1 MKKNILNKM
10 TSMTLVLSMVLSL
23 LIPAAGAD
31 YAPET
36 GGAGPVDMAYV
47 SDDMASPSPSPSPK
61 PELRAEPTDPET
73 EPPETPDAPEEVT
86 TETPEEGDTAEP
98 SAETGVTEETPGPAE
113 ETAPEETPDEA
124 PAETPDA
131 ELPEEVPEAPE
142 APEEAGE
149 AEEIEEPEEPEE
161 NAELPY
167 RTLTVRATELPSE
180 DGYRNP
186 TVPVLWSNTL
196 WKQLFGREPESESAE
211 DDLAFGVFP
220 VDSFT
225 DDSLTVGITGFIP
238 ETVTAAARCL
248 RYDEAEIHLEV
259 ALYLLEI
266 ELRNPD
272 GTAYFPEEPLQVTVT
287 DEGLLRAALDGKA
300 FLAYFDETYSGMGLP
315 GDIGVMTDVGVN
327 QDRLAF
333 KENRIMDPIR
343 FRTTDQLDTSVLG
356 SVSFMTENASLRF
369 VLSGQQ
375 GEKTLHSETENGTVV
390 SVQGPFSGSISFS
403 ASAMAE
409 FPAIPEARAIV
420 SAELSLTDEDGSR
433 CRPETLVTVTLTD
446 PAIGEAVQNGAEPK
460 VWSLSVDGTAELIP
474 DPYFYGSSVIFSAKD
489 VIGYLVTVPDDTEPE
504 TEAEEKTGTR
514 TFTATDGV
522 SYEISVSCPADAG
535 VPENAELSVSKLDEG
550 TAEYNEYVQRTAEAL
565 DEDVGA
571 FAFAHAF
578 DISLTDPATGEHYQP
593 EQGVAVSIRLLQEE
607 IQPGSEID
615 VVHFRSAPMAAASAF
630 STSSTASSDG
640 RRTQGFRRAGEQAE
654 ILGSVVSGD
663 VIEFETDGFSVYV
676 VIGHE
681 GGEVKNPRVE
691 FHFIDRYTD
700 EQYENGIVLTDNN
713 GDPVATSSTPYN
725 FPNTKEDGKGYQT
738 TQILKDGDTMELIAE
753 PENLVL
759 ELDDGNGGTTKTE
772 KYFYGWYVVN
782 MKSDDSSLNT
792 STGKY
797 SGTISFMWPSN
808 PEQVHFEQAISI
820 TTNDVNG
827 DGKIT
832 VSDNDDNTADDNIT
846 WNLGGVTGTAALDRD
861 GNAHVYLAPLY
872 EDFYFINF
880 HKGPKE
886 DTAGVANSLMT
897 RKLVVF
903 GSADSVEVRIGN
915 VKCESPDPA
924 HQIFAGWEYYD
935 DIAQDYVIYRTVDFD
950 GNEVNSA
957 NHTDG
962 YYISVAKTGERVMS
976 LELFPVFAEARW
988 IYFNGGKSGNGS
1000 TYVPAAYRLTNDDRQ
1015 DGNDGANYYCD
1026 NAFFNA
1032 HQSSRPGY
1040 TFQGWY
1046 LFATIDGDSG
1056 EISNLDQAQNVSLK
1070 YVKNATAYDV
1080 TYNTRAIKLV
1090 NADGSVNNI
1099 GTYYIT
1105 NGAITKTGADED
1117 KLFSTDGGK
1126 LRFYKSLDDM
1136 TLCAKWGAQNVR
1148 YTVIYWLENANDDD
1162 YSIMY
1167 FKELEGVGGT
1177 QTSAVQ
1183 TAPNETV
1190 ERDGQ
1195 TFKPYEKYKLQF
1207 AHLSADQDKE
1217 KAGEQSGIQQQTISG
1232 DGSTVVNVYYDRN
1245 RYTLRFDIGY
1255 SSKSNSGSTTDYIAM
1270 SEAEA
1275 TSYTGTVYGFVNGNI
1290 IALTSDGNGSWIYV
1304 GNVDVRNA
1312 YDGYRYLQTNDATGT
1327 QYGVAGGNVVELLG
1341 SVSYTR
1347 ADNYYYSVANTPNN
1361 GTNGTYYI
1369 SDNGTLTQIT
1379 LYRGNN
1385 KWYRTRL
1392 GWNGNYTYSNEYTG
1406 IVYSRSTQN
1415 NTSGTAYNGTIYYFD
1430 ANGNV
1435 STSGTGTKYGSTT
1448 AGQYFRLNQA
1458 NNFVYN
1464 GSTAYSGTRYYR
1476 VANDD
1481 ASTAYTLGFVDGT
1494 MRTVLRDD
1502 QGWYYNT
1509 QEQATVTY
1517 TGTLYKQQSSS
1528 GSTTYYVSG
1537 ITNSENYNQ
1546 FLTSNQIN
1554 CGTTIPVDFVPCGR
1568 YTTTSGNTTY
1578 TIYYYDLTAKYGETI
1593 ADRWPDKQPDRPNS
1607 YGFIGWIAREDSYYW
1622 DNIAPSSLKG
1632 NYEAMDEGVIYVGP
1646 KNNYIATT
1654 AENGITHEFRCRYQ
1668 QNTRKYV
1675 YRVYFWDPELPN
1687 TGFPSAPN
1695 LEMEVNSKGDP
1706 KSRAVAAYAGYTDP
1720 VVKLVKGNENG
1731 NEVDLPSGST
1741 EGYSAYYVTSVGYNA
1756 MIINFYYRPNLHYVS
1771 YRYGSGSTSV
1781 GDELS
1786 IASRPYYYNQS
1797 LSSANVNQAEAEANI
1812 PAGHSFAGW
1821 YDNQGGLGTPFNF
1834 NSTMPDGDIILYAV
1848 YKPLKYRVMINPNG
1862 AEIDHIDHTN
1872 VTYASYQQQIPNGAF
1887 NRGVIYKS
1895 DGQTV
1900 ERLADSGYRK
1910 DQATYMNGTYGE
1922 TVGEYSL
1929 TRLYVPISDAAAEI
1943 YNGTIYYYIN
1953 TQYRSTD
1960 GSSLPSDCRNAI
1972 YVTSDG
1978 TASATDELYRYWQ
1991 FYHDW
1996 TQANLDGGYI
2006 TGTTVMDYD
2015 IWRQIYVSPQKYRAP
2030 NTSEH
2035 WTFLGWFKNSESV
2048 PYNFSDPI
2056 TEPFTLT
2063 AHWRLDGGYKIRYVP
2078 RYVMPDGKVVN
2089 GAMPTWLDPE
2099 ADDTT
2104 YADGASTQI
2113 FKAPTGLTLDGEEI
2127 ENNEVIFRGWALVAK
2142 SGTDG
2147 NPVYIPMEKDSS
2159 GNITTYYEPSDPY
2172 TINAANAASDSCIYL
2187 QAIYQYREHS
2197 DRRPEIANLTL
2208 DANTGFVNTD
2218 DSDELPAWEYPG
2230 VSGINTA
2237 DHLTGDGKPTQIL
2250 FGDIQS
2256 NAAVHLYR
2264 YATELTEDA
2273 QGQPVTDAHQF
2284 FEHPNGWFLLGF
2296 DESATEGDYA
2306 ATYAADS
2313 VIAIT
2318 RTDEK
2323 TLYAV
2328 WEPMVYLT
2336 LVNSTGHGAV
2346 SFSISAVNNEALEII
2361 NVREGMYDR
2370 KPLANLETITLADG
2384 ESLMFAFPKGEEKNI
2399 TISGTNTLGVGNVLI
2414 WDSSVKIGDMT
2425 YDTNPGKADVSYSHT
2440 PLNGTQ
2446 HSHRLVHGES
2456 KNTKPFSIE
2465 ETLISNENALTV
2477 TFTCREDAYALLLD
2491 DNYPEGGI
2499 QEYDYSHDDIAPDA
2513 NGPKTQ
2519 ELPRTSTRVG
2529 YEFQGWAYAQNA
2541 TTPDFSATK
2550 PAGNAWTIPDLN
2562 ATDGFFSTGTTTAN
2576 ETIVRTLYAVWSTRD
2591 EAQTVYVYKSVPA
2604 PGKQTQAFTFTVKVE
2619 GTYKAPNHSDQRIS
2633 AENTFTLMHGEYA
2646 KLLSSNKTGEGWIQT
2661 VITLYNAD
2669 GTRKTDS
2676 NGTALP
2682 EITVKAQA
2690 TTAYSNGTFDHTE
2703 KITVTETPVQYYVTD
2718 LSRLGQVS
2726 SANPI
2731 NLGNSTDT
2739 TSVPLNAVSGNSIY
2753 WTNTDAG
2760 GTVLFTN
2767 TRQNYTVTVTKTLVS
2782 NTSANVMF
2790 SYSASYVDEGVTTDL
2805 NDFTV
2810 TSGGS
2815 YTVPEGIPA
2824 GSVLTVTE
2832 KTDADNNY
2840 DTVWVVNGSTPTD
2853 GKTASFTVSS
2863 DSTLA
2868 FTNTLKSYPV
2878 TFKLVDQDGNTTI
2891 NGMFSL
2897 SSSVGTLGSDLY
2909 ASSTSTNPPAGVFY
2923 TSNKFWADTYTLT
2936 QTITPTGYIGLNGP
2950 VTIKVTGNGIE
2961 KSDENVTISGNATDG
2976 YVITVINWKTVDI
2989 TLKAGLLDPLVSQ
3002 RTFIFTGTYQ
3012 FRGHTYDLNRN
3023 LLGNGDVP
3031 ATLSL
3036 TAISTNDGEVAPNF
3050 EPKTVK
3056 IPVGAT
3062 ELTLWE
3068 DTTQITTAPDT
3079 IATTYDTKVKYNSG
3093 TLADSSSYSYAA
3105 AVEDANNGDIITF
3118 YNSKKTT
3125 DITVTKTVVAP
3136 STSGSFAF
3144 TATLLY
3150 GANTIKGYPIFINAT
3165 PNDPSDD
3172 ETTDATNGTY
3182 TFTLSDGG
3190 SRILTVPV
3198 GAKLTLQETG
3208 VDDEWGTDVSAL
3220 YTSDSAAYEGST
3232 SYDSATRLFTLNTA
3246 PSRALTVNIT
3256 NSELLVNL
3264 VTYSGIAGKESAAAA
3279 VTGSEGKW
3287 PFAAVTAGTEYAVDE
3302 AFANAWKTEKN
3313 YRFDTDDAVDALY
3326 TFRYASLYDG
3336 DTLIEGAAEVTALKI
3351 GYSDSGRREWQYQVK
3366 EGNDYVFK
3374 AVPDGAVLRLYCLR
3388 EPVSLFFDFNGGTNA
3403 DQETFAG
3410 VPVETLDWQTD
3421 PEDREVETYSGAY
3434 LDGYILQGW
3443 SYEKHA
3449 LLGKDDTVPDGWV
3462 NYLPDGTVTV
3472 TRTGDTYT
3480 VGSEKTLSYS
3490 YDPTNT
3496 ADATKALFAVWKEGY
3511 ICQIMDGTNVLYY
3524 NAGTAANPV
3533 YREAQFSSVGA
3544 AYRALDKLYTDA
3556 AGTTSYS
3563 AKNSAGNDTRIEML
3577 VSKYNLQGGAA
3588 ATTDLFD
3595 WGGDYKLTW
3604 TTAPSVMNQNGN
3616 KPCEVTR
3623 GKVGLC
3629 YDIDHCDL
3637 TLQNITI
3644 DNSGRGSGDGGI
3656 FDLKYAD
3663 SKLTLDAGSTL
3674 QNAKASGHGG
3684 AVDLQNGQL
3693 IMNDGALIH
3702 NCDGNTLGGGAVY
3715 LHTHT
3720 SFIMNGGTI
3729 TNCKS
3734 ARGGAVYCSVD
3745 SASFTMNGG
3754 IIEDCESKTY
3764 GGHGGAVDVED
3775 GIFTMNGGI
3784 IRNCTAKNNGGAIYI
3799 HANDTFI
3806 MNGGLI
3812 TGCSADQHGS
3822 VIYTENHVT
3831 VTLTGGTITGNTV
3844 SDTYRAFYL
3853 NGQDCRL
3860 YISGNPVIYDNVTDS
3875 GQQRNIDIS
3884 SVTSN
3889 NVNNIITVNDA
3900 LSPDAKIG
3908 VYAPS
3913 GHDAVGE
3920 QFGNYLSSVSTD
3932 NFDIFRND
3940 KNIYLVGKDGGNNKL
3955 VWGPVI
3961 CKIVDTDDDDEHVFN
3976 TLNAAVAYART
3987 NGNGAAM
3994 SATNPVKIE
4003 MLVDYVIP
4011 SGDAVTLNQTNDN
4024 IIITTA
4030 PTAAT
4035 YTGATYLFSATEN
4048 KISARTS
4055 GDSTSTA
4062 ILARGYSDV
4071 ASLFTVSGGAKLT
4084 MTNITMDGSSV
4095 ASTQGSTTYAFT
4107 GNGGTVNVNAGT
4119 LNIQTGATLRN
4130 STAANG
4136 GAIYAASGAEI
4147 NLTAGTINRNSA
4159 TTAGAGIYLAAGAI
4173 LNLSGA
4179 PYFGG
4184 TGTDGSGNLISAA
4197 GNFVTKSGYS
4207 SKMNGGKN
4215 YPTDNKVRQDIY
4227 IAETGAESTA
4237 ETSYEPASIIVTGDL
4252 VNAANLYIGD
4262 GTIWVWAENQYR
4274 YRQTMP
4280 FAKMK
4285 DGVEFVEK
4293 PASGTI
4299 PDGKYDAAHLKAFRN
4314 AQDDDTTENGT
4325 DTYLFGTIEGEKEN
4339 AGIIYWTGSSGSRKV
4354 ILRKA
4359 DNTYNPV
4366 SGRTFIVYKGSGT
4379 SPYIVKEGNTRTQLG
4394 GDSAPAGVTLDPM
4407 TSGTSGCIWIGELP
4421 YGWYIIEEITPHKY
4435 FYVVV
4440 TANGISETPL
4450 TVTENGTEKMGG
4462 YDFRS
4467 TAETVAK
4474 DLYDNM
4480 K

>member
-1 MKKNILNKM
+1 M
-10 TSMTLVLSMVLSL
+10 
-23 LIPAAGAD
+23 PE
-31 YAPET
+31 APE
-36 GGAGPVDMAYV
+36 APV
-47 SDDMASPSPSPSPK
+47 
-61 PELRAEPTDPET
+61 AEDPA
-73 EPPETPDAPEEVT
+73 DAP
-86 TETPEEGDTAEP
+86 
-98 SAETGVTEETPGPAE
+98 
-113 ETAPEETPDEA
+113 DE
-124 PAETPDA
+124 D
-131 ELPEEVPEAPE
+131 LPE

-167 RTLTVRATELPSE
+167 RTLAVRATELPSE

-186 TVPVLWSNTL
+186 TVPVLWSNAL
-196 WKQLFGREPESESAE
+196 WKQLYGREPESESAD
-211 DDLAFGVFP
+211 DDLTFGVFP
-220 VDSFT
+220 VGSFT

-248 RYDEAEIHLEV
+248 RYDEAEIHPEV

-287 DEGLLRAALDGKA
+287 DDGLLRAALDGKA

-315 GDIGVMTDVGVN
+315 GDIGVMTDLGVN

-356 SVSFMTENASLRF
+356 SISFMTENASLRF
-369 VLSGQQ
+369 VFSGQQ

-390 SVQGPFSGSISFS
+390 SVQGPFSGSISLS

-409 FPAIPEARAIV
+409 FPAIPEARAIA

-433 CRPETLVTVTLTD
+433 CRPETLVTVTLID

-460 VWSLSVDGTAELIP
+460 VWSLSEDGAAELIP

-522 SYEISVSCPADAG
+522 SYEISVSCPSDAG
-535 VPENAELSVSKLDEG
+535 VPENAELSVSVLAEG
-550 TAEYNEYVQRTAEAL
+550 TAKYNEYVQRTAEAL

-578 DISLTDPATGEHYQP
+578 DISLTDPVTGEHYQP

-640 RRTQGFRRAGEQAE
+640 RRTQSFRRAGEQAE

-700 EQYENGIVLTDNN
+700 AEYEAGIDVSQT
-713 GDPVATSSTPYN
+713 TSAKPYN
-725 FPNTKEDGKGYQT
+725 FPNTKVGGDGYQT
-738 TQILKDGDTMELIAE
+738 TQILADGEKLDLINDPA
-753 PENLVL
+753 NISV
-759 ELDDGNGGTTKTE
+759 NGSE
-772 KYFYGWYVVN
+772 KFFFGWYVVD
-782 MKSDDSSLNT
+782 MVSDSSALDT
-792 STGKY
+792 DGKY
-797 SGTISFMWPSN
+797 DGSISFNWPNS
-808 PEQVHFEQAISI
+808 PDQIHFEQTISI
-820 TTNDVNG
+820 TANDENG

-832 VSDNDDNTADDNIT
+832 VPDNDNSTANDTVT
-846 WNLGGVTGTAALDRD
+846 WSLSGVTGTAALDRD

-872 EDFYFINF
+872 EDFFFLNF
-880 HKGPKE
+880 NKLPRDLYTSNAE
-886 DTAGVANSLMT
+886 TLMT

-903 GSADSVEVRIGN
+903 GSGTSASVRIGN
-915 VKCESPDPA
+915 VMCESPDPT
-924 HQIFAGWEYYD
+924 HRVFSGWEQAAGNGGYD
-935 DIAQDYVIYRTVDFD
+935 FYQTVEHVLDEN
-950 GNEVNSA
+950 GNITNKEKESSPGSG
-957 NHTDG
+957 G
-962 YYISVAKTGERVMS
+962 YYITVTKTNNVS
-976 LELFPVFAEARW
+976 YIELFPKFDEARW
-988 IYFNGGKSGNGS
+988 LYFNTGKSGNGAS
-1000 TYVPAAYRLTNDDRQ
+1000 YVGAAFRLTNDERGSSD
-1015 DGNDGANYYCD
+1015 NEFYYFD
-1026 NAFFNA
+1026 KAFFTGDA
-1032 HQSSRPGY
+1032 STVTHLGSRPGY
-1040 TFQGWY
+1040 SFDGWY
-1046 LFATIDGDSG
+1046 LFAKTDGDTG
-1056 EISNLDQAQNVSLK
+1056 EITNLTTPQNVEVRFLDENS
-1070 YVKNATAYDV
+1070 NPHSV
-1080 TYNTRAIKLV
+1080 TINTTAIKIV
-1090 NADGSVNNI
+1090 DDAGVIQNVGSWYVTPTYTGSEI
-1099 GTYYIT
+1099 TGGVISTSGT
-1105 NGAITKTGADED
+1105 DESF
-1117 KLFSTDGGK
+1117 KLFEVLGDTADTRT
-1126 LRFYKSLDDM
+1126 LRFYRAMDDM
-1136 TLCAKWGAQNVR
+1136 TFYAKWESGTVN
-1148 YTVIYWLENANDDD
+1148 YTVVYWLENANDDD
-1162 YSIMY
+1162 YTLMY
-1167 FKELEGVGGT
+1167 YKTLSGVAGEQTAAAATTASDTAQKEINGIT
-1177 QTSAVQ
+1177 QTYY
-1183 TAPNETV
+1183 
-1190 ERDGQ
+1190 
-1195 TFKPYEKYKLQF
+1195 PYEEYKLKF
-1207 AHLSADQDKE
+1207 AHLSEDQDKDT
-1217 KAGEQSGIQQQTISG
+1217 AGNQSSIQQKTING
-1232 DGSTVVNVYYDRN
+1232 DGSTIVDVYYDRN

-1255 SSKSNSGSTTDYIAM
+1255 SYITNNSGTTTDYIAM
-1270 SEAEA
+1270 SDSEAA
-1275 TSYTGTVYGFVNGNI
+1275 SYSGQVYGFVDGSAVALNPDKNGGWTYAGTI
-1290 IALTSDGNGSWIYV
+1290 
-1304 GNVDVRNA
+1304 DVRNA
-1312 YDGYRYLQTNDATGT
+1312 YDGYRYLQTNDGTGT
-1327 QYGVAGGNVVELLG
+1327 QFGVAGGNVVELSG
-1341 SVSYTR
+1341 SVGYTR
-1347 ADNYYYSVANTPNN
+1347 AENYYYSGSNSTNAGNYFIPN
-1361 GTNGTYYI
+1361 TNGQLEETY
-1369 SDNGTLTQIT
+1369 
-1379 LYRGNN
+1379 LYRNSN
-1385 KWYRTRL
+1385 RWYRNRS
-1392 GWNGNYTYSNEYTG
+1392 GSQYYGYTYSNEYTG

-1415 NTSGTAYNGTIYYFD
+1415 NTSGTAYNGIIYYFD
-1430 ANGNV
+1430 AAGNV
-1435 STSGTGTKYGSTT
+1435 STSGSGTPYGSTT
-1448 AGQYFRLNQA
+1448 NGRYFQLTTNP
-1458 NNFVYN
+1458 NFTYN
-1464 GSTAYSGTRYYR
+1464 GGTAYSGTRYYR
-1476 VANDD
+1476 VENGD
-1481 ASTAYTLGFVDGT
+1481 ASTAYTLGFVNGS
-1494 MRTVLRDD
+1494 MQTVLRDNE
-1502 QGWYYNT
+1502 GWYYNT
-1509 QEQATVTY
+1509 QQAATIPY
-1517 TGTLYKQQSSS
+1517 TGTLYKQQTSN
-1528 GSTTYYVSG
+1528 GTTTYYVSN
-1537 ITNSENYNQ
+1537 ITNSTNYNQ
-1546 FLTSNQIN
+1546 FLTNNRVS
-1554 CGTTIPVDFVPCGR
+1554 CGTTIPKDFIPCGR
-1568 YTTTSGNTTY
+1568 YTQVNSGTTY
-1578 TIYYYDLTAKYGETI
+1578 TIYYYDLTAKFGENI
-1593 ADRWPDKQPDRPNS
+1593 SDRWPFAQPTRGN
-1607 YGFIGWIAREDSYYW
+1607 YGFIGWIARQDSAYW
-1622 DNIAPSSLKG
+1622 DNVVHSSIKG
-1632 NYEAMDEGVIYVGP
+1632 PYEVMDENIICVGP
-1646 KNNYIATT
+1646 ANNYTAVT
-1654 AENGITHEFRCRYQ
+1654 AENGVTHELRCRYD
-1668 QNTRKYV
+1668 QNLNKYV
-1675 YRVYFWDPELPN
+1675 YRIYFWDPLLPGN
-1687 TGFPSAPN
+1687 GFPTTPDIE
-1695 LEMEVNSKGDP
+1695 LEVTSKGVPTDSATP
-1706 KSRAVAAYAGYTDP
+1706 SYTGYTEPND
-1720 VVKLVKGNENG
+1720 VVKKVITGNEN
-1731 NEVDLPSGST
+1731 NPEQNLTNS
-1741 EGYSAYYVTSVGYNA
+1741 YSAYYVSSVGYNA
-1756 MIINFYYRPNLHYVS
+1756 MIINYYYRPNLHSVS
-1771 YRYGSGSTSV
+1771 YKYGTGSPKV
-1781 GDELS
+1781 GTEFNT
-1786 IASRPYYYNQS
+1786 ASKPYYYNQS
-1797 LSSANVNQAEAEANI
+1797 LADANVNQDKAVADT
-1812 PAGHSFAGW
+1812 PQGYTFAGW
-1821 YDNQGGLGTPFNF
+1821 YDNQDGVGSVFNF
-1834 NSTMPDGDIILYAV
+1834 NSTMPDGDIVLYAV
-1848 YKPLKYRVMINPNG
+1848 YTPIRYRVMIDPNG
-1862 AEIDHIDHTN
+1862 GEIDHINHSYDNASSDPTVQGYSGYWWDAGGN
-1872 VTYASYQQQIPNGAF
+1872 AVTYASSSGVTPFATF
-1887 NRGVIYKS
+1887 NRTAINGERPADAGYNRSQSTYINANYGTVVSEYS
-1895 DGQTV
+1895 V
-1900 ERLADSGYRK
+1900 ERR
-1910 DQATYMNGTYGE
+1910 
-1922 TVGEYSL
+1922 
-1929 TRLYVPISDAAAEI
+1929 YVPMSDAAAAQYESSG
-1943 YNGTIYYYIN
+1943 GTVYYYIN
-1953 TQYRSTD
+1953 AQYKETD
-1960 GSSLPSDCRNAI
+1960 GTGLPSDCRNAL
-1972 YVTSDG
+1972 YVTGS
-1978 TASATDELYRYWQ
+1978 ELLQYYQ
-1991 FYHDW
+1991 FYRDW
-1996 TQANLDGGYI
+1996 TKGNIEGGYI
-2006 TGTTVMDYD
+2006 TGTTVLDYD
-2015 IWRQIYVSPQKYRAP
+2015 TWRALYVSAQKYRIC
-2030 NTSEH
+2030 NGNET
-2035 WTFLGWFKNSESV
+2035 WTFLGWYKNNESM
-2048 PYNFSDPI
+2048 PYNFSDPVRGS
-2056 TEPFTLT
+2056 FTLT
-2063 AHWRLDGGYKIRYVP
+2063 AHWRLDGGYSIQYVP
-2078 RYVMPDGKVVN
+2078 HYTMDDGAVIN
-2089 GAMPTWLDPE
+2089 GTMLNWRDPAE
-2099 ADDTT
+2099 SYIS
-2104 YADGASTQI
+2104 YADGAETQI
-2113 FKAPTGLTLDGEEI
+2113 YKAPTGLKKDDVEI
-2127 ENNEVIFRGWALVAK
+2127 TDDSVIFRGWALVSK
-2142 SGTDG
+2142 TGTDSD
-2147 NPVYIPMEKDSS
+2147 PVYTPLERDSS
-2159 GNITTYYEPSDPY
+2159 GNITTYYLPSDAY
-2172 TINAANAASDSCIYL
+2172 TVNAANAGADSTIYF
-2187 QAIYQYREHS
+2187 QAVYQYREHS

-2208 DANTGFVNTD
+2208 DANTGFVD
-2218 DSDELPAWEYPG
+2218 KSAALPAWEYPG
-2230 VSGINTA
+2230 ISGFNTT
-2237 DHLTGDGKPTQIL
+2237 DHLTSDGKPTQIL
-2250 FGDIQS
+2250 FGDIQA

-2264 YATELTEDA
+2264 YATKLTKDA
-2273 QGQPVTDAHQF
+2273 QGQTVTDAHQF
-2284 FEHPNGWFLLGF
+2284 FEHPNGHFLLGF

-2306 ATYAADS
+2306 ATYPADS

-2328 WEPMVYLT
+2328 WEPMVYVTFINNTDVTQNDLSFGLSSSMAT
-2336 LVNSTGHGAV
+2336 LQ
-2346 SFSISAVNNEALEII
+2346 II
-2361 NVREGMYDR
+2361 NAANGLYDR
-2370 KPLANLETITLADG
+2370 TPISDYNNITLANG
-2384 ESLMFAFPKGEEKNI
+2384 ESITLAFPFGAEETL
-2399 TISGTNTLGVGNVLI
+2399 TISGTNTLGVGKKLLWN
-2414 WDSSVKIGDMT
+2414 SSVDLVTDSGTKSYTTVGSSSDTVT
-2425 YDTNPGKADVSYSHT
+2425 YTHG
-2440 PLNGTQ
+2440 G
-2446 HSHRLVHGES
+2446 HSHDLVRGEVN
-2456 KNTKPFSIE
+2456 NTKPFSFTETMIE
-2465 ETLISNENALTV
+2465 NANALTV
-2477 TFTCREDAYALLLD
+2477 TFISANNDYALLLD
-2491 DNYPEGGI
+2491 DNYTGGGM
-2499 QEYDYSHDDIAPDA
+2499 QEIDYATADIKPV
-2513 NGPKTQ
+2513 NGTPKTQ
-2519 ELPRTSTRVG
+2519 VLPTTSTRIG
-2529 YEFQGWAYAQNA
+2529 YSFIGWAYDPNA
-2541 TTPDFSATK
+2541 TTPDFSAEK
-2550 PAGNAWTIPDLN
+2550 PVGNPWTILDLDN
-2562 ATDGFFSTGTTTAN
+2562 ENGGFFSQTVEIDGVMT
-2576 ETIVRTLYAVWSTRD
+2576 RTLYGVW
-2591 EAQTVYVYKSVPA
+2591 EAKTDAIYVFKEVPE
-2604 PGKQTQAFTFTVKVE
+2604 PGNPEQPFTFTMAIS
-2619 GTYKAPNHSDQRIS
+2619 GTYHMGSGTGT
-2633 AENTFTLMHGEYA
+2633 NTPINVSETFQLKHGEYLKINSTNNNA
-2646 KLLSSNKTGEGWIQT
+2646 TSGSNTTAFVQSDVEVYTQ
-2661 VITLYNAD
+2661 V
-2669 GTRKTDS
+2669 TDS
-2676 NGTALP
+2676 NGTTSYVKDTGRSQIVRW
-2682 EITVKAQA
+2682 EKTGVTVNN
-2690 TTAYSNGTFDHTE
+2690 SNSFPSL
-2703 KITVTETPVQYYVTD
+2703 KLTVTETSVTYYDTSVR
-2718 LSRLGQVS
+2718 LSSQTGNKELTLGT
-2726 SANPI
+2726 
-2731 NLGNSTDT
+2731 NSTFDINQLPQTVATDT
-2739 TSVPLNAVSGNSIY
+2739 VS
-2753 WTNTDAG
+2753 WVNTDDG
-2760 GTVLFTN
+2760 GTVVFVN
-2767 TRQNYTVTVTKTLVS
+2767 QRQTYDVTVSKSLTS
-2782 NTSANVMF
+2782 NTSTAALF
-2790 SYSASYVDEGVTTDL
+2790 QYSASYTDSCVALSGQTVTATKNLD
-2805 NDFTV
+2805 DFTV
-2810 TSGGS
+2810 TSGS
-2815 YTVPEGIPA
+2815 SETIEKLPA
-2824 GSVLTVTE
+2824 GVSLTITE
-2832 KTDADNNY
+2832 TTDADNNY
-2840 DTVWVVNGSTPTD
+2840 DTYVSID
-2853 GKTASFTVSS
+2853 GAAEQSSKSSGEFSVTSAHTV
-2863 DSTLA
+2863 A
-2868 FTNTLKSYPV
+2868 FRNVLKSYPV

-2891 NGMFSL
+2891 NGMFAL
-2897 SSSVGTLGSDLY
+2897 SSSVGSLGSNLY

-2923 TSNKFWADTYTLT
+2923 TRNKFWADTYTLT

-2950 VTIKVTGNGIE
+2950 VTIKVTGNGLE
-2961 KSDENVTISGNATDG
+2961 SSDENVTISGNATDG

-3002 RTFIFTGTYQ
+3002 RTFIFAGTYQ

-3062 ELTLWE
+3062 GLTLWE

-3093 TLADSSSYSYAA
+3093 MLADSSSYSYAA

-3125 DITVTKTVVAP
+3125 NITVTKAVAAQNK
-3136 STSGSFAF
+3136 SGSFAF

-3165 PNDPSDD
+3165 PNDSSDD
-3172 ETTDATNGTY
+3172 EKTDATNGTY
-3182 TFTLSDGG
+3182 IFTLSDGG

-3208 VDDEWGTDVSAL
+3208 VDDEWGTDVSVL

-3232 SYDSATRLFTLNTA
+3232 SYDSATRLMTLNTA
-3246 PSRALTVNIT
+3246 PSRALTVAIT
-3256 NSELLVNL
+3256 NNELLVNL

-3287 PFAAVTAGTEYAVDE
+3287 PFAAVTAGTEYAIDE

-3326 TFRYASLYDG
+3326 SFRYASLYDG

-3511 ICQIMDGTNVLYY
+3511 ICQITDGTNVLYY
-3524 NAGTAANPV
+3524 NAGTAARPE
-3533 YREAQFSSVGA
+3533 YREAKFSSVGA
-3544 AYRALDKLYTDA
+3544 AYRALDKLYTDT

-3563 AKNSAGNDTRIEML
+3563 AKNSAGNDTHIEML
-3577 VSKYNLQGGAA
+3577 ISKYNLQSGAA

-3604 TTAPSVMNQNGN
+3604 TTAPSVMSLNGN
-3616 KPCEVTR
+3616 KPCEITR
-3623 GKVGLC
+3623 GRVGLC

-3663 SKLTLDAGSTL
+3663 SKLTLDAGCTL
-3674 QNAKASGHGG
+3674 QNAVASGHGG
-3684 AVDLQNGQL
+3684 AVDLQGGQL
-3693 IMNDGALIH
+3693 IMNEGAVIQ

-3715 LHTHT
+3715 LHGNT

-3729 TNCKS
+3729 KDCKS
-3734 ARGGAVYCSVD
+3734 ARGGAVYLHT
-3745 SASFTMNGG
+3745 SAIFTMNDGV
-3754 IIEDCESKTY
+3754 IENCSSMT
-3764 GGHGGAVDVED
+3764 GTGHGGAVDVE
-3775 GIFTMNGGI
+3775 GGTFTMNGGT
-3784 IRNCTAKNNGGAIYI
+3784 IRNCSAKNNGGAVHI
-3799 HANDTFI
+3799 HTRDKFI

-3812 TGCSADQHGS
+3812 TDCSAEGNGS
-3822 VIYTENHVT
+3822 VIYINDGTAANPTV

-3844 SDTYRAFYL
+3844 SDDIRAINFNGPYCKL
-3853 NGQDCRL
+3853 N
-3860 YISGNPVIYDNVTDS
+3860 ISGNPVVYDNVTT
-3875 GQQRNIDIS
+3875 GGVQRNIDLTD
-3884 SVTSN
+3884 VRDN
-3889 NVNNIITVNDA
+3889 QVNNIITVNDA

-3913 GHDAVGE
+3913 GHDAIGE
-3920 QFGNYLSSVSTD
+3920 QFGNYLSGVSTD

-3940 KNIYLVGKDGGNNKL
+3940 KNIYLVGKDGGGNKL

-3961 CKIVDTDDDDEHVFN
+3961 CKIVDTDDDDEHVFS
-3976 TLNAAVAYART
+3976 TLNAAVAYARA
-3987 NGNGAAM
+3987 NGNGDAM
-3994 SATNPVKIE
+3994 SASNPVKIE
-4003 MLVDYVIP
+4003 MLVDYVVP
-4011 SGDAVTLNQTNDN
+4011 SDDAVTLNRTNDN

-4030 PTAAT
+4030 PTTAT

-4119 LNIQTGATLRN
+4119 LNIQAGATLRN

-4136 GAIYAASGAEI
+4136 GAIYAASRAEI

-4359 DNTYNPV
+4359 DNTYSPV
-4366 SGRTFIVYKGSGT
+4366 RGRTFVVYKGSGT
-4379 SPYIVKEGNTRTQLG
+4379 APYIVKDGNTRTQLG

-4407 TSGTSGCIWIGELP
+4407 TSGASGCIWIGELP